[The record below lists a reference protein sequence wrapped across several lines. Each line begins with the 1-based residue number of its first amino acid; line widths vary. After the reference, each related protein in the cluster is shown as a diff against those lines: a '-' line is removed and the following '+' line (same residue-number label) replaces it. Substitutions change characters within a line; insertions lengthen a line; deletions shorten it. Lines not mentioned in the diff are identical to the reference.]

1 MRSAKEYRENA
12 AECRRIA
19 LTMKGE
25 DKQKLLNMAEL
36 WEKQAQEADK
46 KKD

>member
-1 MRSAKEYRENA
+1 MRSAKEYHDNA

-25 DKQKLLNMAEL
+25 DKKKLLAMAAL
-36 WEKQAQEADK
+36 WEKQAQEAEK